1 MLTKQNSPNLLLSP
15 SFSTAPELPY
25 LLYFRSPGMISIE
38 EFIRRKGK
46 WSVVKVPT
54 DPDFMPP
61 CTHIILSS
69 EDVEQEYFKF
79 FDPELLNAMD
89 EDGIVDQEVVIK
101 LAEWLNTM
109 NNQSQMLFIPWNYK
123 RHWMLEIVC
132 AGKIIH
138 LDPLFGHKRPK
149 MTIDLTL

>member
-1 MLTKQNSPNLLLSP
+1 M
-15 SFSTAPELPY
+15 
-25 LLYFRSPGMISIE
+25 R
-38 EFIRRKGK
+38 
-46 WSVVKVPT
+46 
-54 DPDFMPP
+54 
-61 CTHIILSS
+61 
-69 EDVEQEYFKF
+69 EYFKF
-79 FDPELLNAMD
+79 FDPELLNAID

-138 LDPLFGHKRPK
+138 LDPLFAHKRPK